1 MNWIASAFVA
11 LKERVEAHI
20 PATNQALNDLN
31 GRVTGVET
39 YTQKS
44 VESLEA
50 RIAHLEATKVTGSL
64 AQPDRAP
71 L

>member
-31 GRVTGVET
+31 ARVSGAET
-39 YTQKS
+39 YTQTA
-44 VESLEA
+44 VESLESRVKA
-50 RIAHLEATKVTGSL
+50 LEAKAAT
-64 AQPDRAP
+64 P
-71 L
+71 

>member
-1 MNWIASAFVA
+1 MNWIVEAFIA

-20 PATNQALNDLN
+20 PATNKALNELDTRLS
-31 GRVTGVET
+31 GAET

-50 RIAHLEATKVTGSL
+50 RVAKLEAL
-64 AQPDRAP
+64 QPK
-71 L
+71 

>member
-1 MNWIASAFVA
+1 MNWIAQQFEA

-20 PATNQALNDLN
+20 PATHQALNELDT
-31 GRVTGVET
+31 RVTGAET

-50 RIAHLEATKVTGSL
+50 RVAALEAKL
-64 AQPDRAP
+64 AAHP
-71 L
+71 

>member
-1 MNWIASAFVA
+1 MNWIAQQFEQ
-11 LKERVEAHI
+11 LKERIEAHI
-20 PATNQALNDLN
+20 PATNKALNDLDA
-31 GRVTGVET
+31 RVSGAET

-50 RIAHLEATKVTGSL
+50 RVAALEA
-64 AQPDRAP
+64 QRA